1 MSADRVDVTLTVL
14 NRKELPITFKYKNQP
29 SNFDLDKSKIKIN
42 PETLDVGATAD
53 MLNNLSEVSLGEL
66 DLSKLSPDTNTF
78 VMDIMLPDGVRNLS
92 NVTTATVE
100 FDLSDFARPFGRN
113 RQRSYPRHP
122 QGGVMSKPNTS
133 SSGTRILRVLKALRG
148 HALNGVSNGELAS
161 ALGES
166 PANINRALNTLI
178 EEGLALKLDNGR
190 FAPGVQLLQ
199 IAMAHSTEMARAQD
213 RINEINQRV
222 MAGSR

>member
-1 MSADRVDVTLTVL
+1 
-14 NRKELPITFKYKNQP
+14 
-29 SNFDLDKSKIKIN
+29 
-42 PETLDVGATAD
+42 
-53 MLNNLSEVSLGEL
+53 
-66 DLSKLSPDTNTF
+66 
-78 VMDIMLPDGVRNLS
+78 
-92 NVTTATVE
+92 
-100 FDLSDFARPFGRN
+100 
-113 RQRSYPRHP
+113 
-122 QGGVMSKPNTS
+122 MSKPNTS

-199 IAMAHSTEMARAQD
+199 IAMAHSTEMARA
-213 RINEINQRV
+213 
-222 MAGSR
+222 